1 MGLNEVV
8 EKPPSAYMP
17 AKGQKNH
24 AAKQCSLIRK
34 DAQKRAQDSLPKKY
48 SGINRRNRPNP

>member
-8 EKPPSAYMP
+8 GKPPSAYMP
-17 AKGQKNH
+17 TEGQKNQ

-34 DAQKRAQDSLPKKY
+34 DARKRVRDSIKQGTGK
-48 SGINRRNRPNP
+48 